1 MKGKFTQN
9 MKDNQEIPHSNNEQ
23 TKRKNTDGGS
33 IIRHVI
39 NSTWNEGLL
48 LKSHMKW
55 RIIT

>member
-9 MKDNQEIPHSNNEQ
+9 MKDNQEIPHSKNEQ

-39 NSTWNEGLL
+39 NST
-48 LKSHMKW
+48 
-55 RIIT
+55 